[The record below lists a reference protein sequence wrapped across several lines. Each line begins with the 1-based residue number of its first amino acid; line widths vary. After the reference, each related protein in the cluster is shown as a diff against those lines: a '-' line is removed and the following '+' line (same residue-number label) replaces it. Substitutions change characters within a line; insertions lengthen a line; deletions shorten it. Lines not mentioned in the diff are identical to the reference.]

1 MRKKIYDKKKFC
13 SGMVFLLL
21 SVFAIVSTII
31 HFNSLDTLRLIE
43 YILVVIFCVLFGITE
58 VYRSLS
64 SKCTKEDKKNN
75 DEREFLVNMK
85 SKSSAFNSTFSICL
99 IITIMCMF
107 ALLLTKNVLFVGI
120 LIGIGVV
127 PVIMIITQIIS
138 YSYYNK
144 RN

>member
-1 MRKKIYDKKKFC
+1 
-13 SGMVFLLL
+13 
-21 SVFAIVSTII
+21 
-31 HFNSLDTLRLIE
+31 
-43 YILVVIFCVLFGITE
+43 
-58 VYRSLS
+58 
-64 SKCTKEDKKNN
+64 
-75 DEREFLVNMK
+75 MK